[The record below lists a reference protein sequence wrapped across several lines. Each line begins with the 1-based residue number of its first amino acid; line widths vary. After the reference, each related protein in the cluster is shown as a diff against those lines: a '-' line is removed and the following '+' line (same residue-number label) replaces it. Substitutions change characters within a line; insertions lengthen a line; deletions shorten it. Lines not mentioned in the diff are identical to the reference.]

1 MGFDDFICSIWTFLT
16 VGYFVQI
23 VECTQNRCNT
33 STDQECSD
41 REFVTH
47 LYSNPDALWDTF
59 PCPPPWKP
67 ELILEL
73 PWKDRLGEEDGDRLC
88 KRLASRCGLDLVKLQ
103 AVALQDSLIFSD
115 CDIKCFIGLLIGFL
129 LTVCLF
135 VAMGTF
141 LIRSCRRKKS
151 SKKADSRKET
161 RVFLTTTGG
170 VQTKLI
176 DGESSPPEKS
186 EKWTMGFSRFW
197 RKSNIYESNEPNGH
211 VKDKSENESLTYSG
225 ADTSNTYSS
234 VNASENSFSYPLSD
248 LASRNLRFGEEIMLE
263 FKEKYGLRNSETPS
277 GYQTKK
283 VSSPVSNML
292 YDIRSPNPS
301 VSNAMY
307 QSNCQCGSCF
317 LQSPNQIPRSCPCN
331 ICSQSNSSI
340 PFRGQFV
347 DVRQSNV
354 VSNAYP
360 SSCQQCNSEN
370 VIGYCRSEH
379 YDFEKFPYA
388 DDRINSGVQN
398 HSLAYMD
405 QDNASFRV
413 NSACSCKQCVQQ
425 KMMSDEDHSTYST
438 GSDVYGVPKTATNY
452 PRDIQCNCR
461 QCTRMIPIA
470 AYTKRLSRTEEYTR
484 DETDMEILSAEDI
497 NPIGPEHRKRKRS
510 KPRPPISSTASS
522 SDNTGSEKSFR
533 SGKLK
538 TNGSLFN
545 SKLINR

>member
-1 MGFDDFICSIWTFLT
+1 
-16 VGYFVQI
+16 
-23 VECTQNRCNT
+23 
-33 STDQECSD
+33 
-41 REFVTH
+41 
-47 LYSNPDALWDTF
+47 
-59 PCPPPWKP
+59 
-67 ELILEL
+67 
-73 PWKDRLGEEDGDRLC
+73 
-88 KRLASRCGLDLVKLQ
+88 
-103 AVALQDSLIFSD
+103 
-115 CDIKCFIGLLIGFL
+115 
-129 LTVCLF
+129 
-135 VAMGTF
+135 
-141 LIRSCRRKKS
+141 
-151 SKKADSRKET
+151 
-161 RVFLTTTGG
+161 
-170 VQTKLI
+170 
-176 DGESSPPEKS
+176 
-186 EKWTMGFSRFW
+186 MGFSRFW

-211 VKDKSENESLTYSG
+211 VKDRSENESLTYSG

-234 VNASENSFSYPLSD
+234 VNASENSVSYPLSD

-292 YDIRSPNPS
+292 YDIRSPNHS

-340 PFRGQFV
+340 AFRGQFV

-461 QCTRMIPIA
+461 QCTQMIPIA

-497 NPIGPEHRKRKRS
+497 NPSGQEHRKRKRS

>member
-1 MGFDDFICSIWTFLT
+1 MGVNGFIWTIWTILT
-16 VGYFVQI
+16 VGYFVQN
-23 VECTQNRCNT
+23 VECTQNRCNS
-33 STDQECSD
+33 STDQECSN

-47 LYSNPDALWDTF
+47 LYSDPDALWDRF

-73 PWKDRLGEEDGDRLC
+73 PWKDRLGEEDGDRLRQ
-88 KRLASRCGLDLVKLQ
+88 RLASRCGLDLVKLQ

-141 LIRSCRRKKS
+141 IRRRRRKS
-151 SKKADSRKET
+151 SEKADSRKDT

-176 DGESSPPEKS
+176 NGESSPTEKR
-186 EKWTMGFSRFW
+186 EKWTLGLCRLW
-197 RKSNIYESNEPNGH
+197 RKSNIYESNVPNCH
-211 VKDKSENESLTYSG
+211 EKDRAENESLTYSG
-225 ADTSNTYSS
+225 PDTSNTYNS

-248 LASRNLRFGEEIMLE
+248 LSPRNMRFGEEIMLE
-263 FKEKYGLRNSETPS
+263 FKEKYGLQNSETSS
-277 GYQTKK
+277 GYRTKK

-301 VSNAMY
+301 VTNAMY
-307 QSNCQCGSCF
+307 QSNCQCGSCS
-317 LQSPNQIPRSCPCN
+317 LQSPNQIPLSCPCN

-347 DVRQSNV
+347 DVRQNCV

-360 SSCQQCNSEN
+360 SSCQQCRSEN

-379 YDFEKFPYA
+379 YDFENFPYA
-388 DDRINSGVQN
+388 DDRTKSGVQN

-405 QDNASFRV
+405 QENASFRI
-413 NSACSCKQCVQQ
+413 NSACSCKQCAQQ
-425 KMMSDEDHSTYST
+425 KMMMSDEDHSTYST
-438 GSDVYGVPKTATNY
+438 GSDVYGIPKTAMNY
-452 PRDIQCNCR
+452 PRDIQCSCR
-461 QCTRMIPIA
+461 QCTQMIPLA
-470 AYTKRLSRTEEYTR
+470 AYNKRLSRTGEHTR
-484 DETDMEILSAEDI
+484 DETDMEITSADDV
-497 NPIGPEHRKRKRS
+497 NTNGPEHRKRRRS
-510 KPRPPISSTASS
+510 KPRPPVSSTASS